1 MKFHSSNKWGSSNA
15 FCSWKGTKKSSPF
28 SALHKSDYVK
38 NIKQHIFLQPCL
50 TYAKCQRADR
60 PPAGELIQKY
70 AEHLLWSSDYVLISR
85 KRAFSCESD
94 FFRGLSSSQKNLL
107 PSQIFKCF
115 SRWQGHNVFMIK
127 IFYLNCGQF
136 RNTANHSDF
145 SFEKG
150 SSLATIF

>member
-15 FCSWKGTKKSSPF
+15 FVNEKEKEVDSLLSINQNMQRYDIF
-28 SALHKSDYVK
+28 S
-38 NIKQHIFLQPCL
+38 QPYL
-50 TYAKCQRADR
+50 ADAKCQRADR

-115 SRWQGHNVFMIK
+115 SRWQGHNVFMIN